1 VADIVQNKKP
11 EKPLHNDT
19 QKTNKLYSTKPNNFL
34 ISPIPCYNNTRLRKL
49 VTRLYFIFS
58 EVPHPGSRTPSATP
72 LSRRISRLQLGN
84 RATNSSFLSKRYKF
98 ATFLIAWHFFTFQK
112 FSQMS
117 IFVPIMKTVAVFNG
131 QLETASD
138 VICNDVTQCYLE
150 DLAGG
155 ASCFV
160 VGEVFQWSGVSTSD
174 SWTL

>member
-58 EVPHPGSRTPSATP
+58 ETPNRGSGTP
-72 LSRRISRLQLGN
+72 LRHCLDESQDCSL
-84 RATNSSFLSKRYKF
+84 ATNSSFLSKRYKF